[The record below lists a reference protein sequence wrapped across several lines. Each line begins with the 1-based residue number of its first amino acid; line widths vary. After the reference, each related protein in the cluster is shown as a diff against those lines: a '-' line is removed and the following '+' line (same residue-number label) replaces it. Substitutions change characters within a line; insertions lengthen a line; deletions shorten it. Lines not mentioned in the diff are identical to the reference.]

1 MKQIVYPIKDSN
13 VLSEVQPI
21 LLHNFRWGRRN
32 LNINYLGTP
41 TMRKTRAYRVYVQS
55 N

>member
-41 TMRKTRAYRVYVQS
+41 TMRKTGAYCFYVQS